1 MDESFE
7 EEKPRN
13 LERKQKNCS
22 DTISEKQG
30 KLEKWREH
38 RENFWNVYSISYLIE
53 LIQKSQ
59 PIYIHSRPIITN

>member
-30 KLEKWREH
+30 KPEKQRKH
-38 RENFWNVYSISYLIE
+38 RENFWNMNSISY
-53 LIQKSQ
+53 
-59 PIYIHSRPIITN
+59 